1 MDILYLAVY
10 LQSMMHNAIML
21 FSIIFVNVNYVEISL
36 NPFYL
41 FDFLLYI
48 QTLILISHYIQTLAL
63 PNQRFIDCNFY
74 RHENLANAV

>member
-10 LQSMMHNAIML
+10 LRSMMHNAIML

-48 QTLILISHYIQTLAL
+48 QTLILISHYIQTLTL